1 MNPPRWRRVAL
12 VGVAGGG
19 GLLAIYLRLV
29 RPWTMRWG
37 ATDAEVVRPCLVTG

>member
-1 MNPPRWRRVAL
+1 MSRPRLGRVAL
-12 VGVAGGG
+12 VGVASGA

-37 ATDAEVVRPCLVTG
+37 ATDAEVARPLPVTN